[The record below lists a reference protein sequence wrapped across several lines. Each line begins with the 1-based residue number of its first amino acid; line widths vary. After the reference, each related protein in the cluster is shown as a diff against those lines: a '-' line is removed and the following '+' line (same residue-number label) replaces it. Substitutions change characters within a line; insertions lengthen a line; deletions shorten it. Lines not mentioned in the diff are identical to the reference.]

1 MIYYEKLSE
10 RIENEFLVDRYGKIH
25 KVTAYLSEHEKYE
38 DEPHKICSF
47 HARIAQCLFPNSINA
62 SETIRKLGWIIIGQL
77 GNKLPYCEKYP
88 TQSQLNTMFDLG
100 YKLIHSDSYKLF
112 EFKKIYNE

>member
-10 RIENEFLVDRYGKIH
+10 RIENEFLVDRCGKIH
-25 KVTAYLSEHEKYE
+25 RVTPYLSEHEKDE
-38 DEPHKICSF
+38 DKPHEVCSF
-47 HARIAQCLFPNSINA
+47 HARIAQCLFPDSINA

-77 GNKLPYCEKYP
+77 GNKLPHCEKHP

-100 YKLIHSDSYKLF
+100 YKLMDSDSSELF
-112 EFKKIYNE
+112 IFFKI